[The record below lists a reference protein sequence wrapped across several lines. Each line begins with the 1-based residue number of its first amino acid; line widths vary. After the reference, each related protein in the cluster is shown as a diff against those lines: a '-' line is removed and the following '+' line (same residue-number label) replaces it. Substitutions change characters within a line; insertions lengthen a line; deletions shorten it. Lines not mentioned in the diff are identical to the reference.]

1 MVFNG
6 FLYYKMGIVLK
17 EAEISG
23 EKEQK
28 MMNRKYVGYARV
40 STQIQK
46 EDRQII
52 ALMEY
57 GVLKSCIFVDKQ
69 SGRDFERKNY
79 KRMLKKLNKGNILV
93 VKSIDRLG
101 RNYDEI
107 LKQWRYI
114 TKDID
119 ADIVVLDMELLD
131 TRQHKNLL
139 GTFVSDMVL
148 QILGFVAESERENI
162 RQRQTEGI
170 AAAKARGVK
179 FGRPKKF
186 IADNYTVIHNLY
198 RQKKI
203 SKKEAKRRIGC
214 GESTFLTLMR
224 ELEAQHR

>member
-1 MVFNG
+1 ME
-6 FLYYKMGIVLK
+6 Y
-17 EAEISG
+17 
-23 EKEQK
+23 
-28 MMNRKYVGYARV
+28 GYARV
-40 STQIQK
+40 STRLQN
-46 EDRQII
+46 EDRQLI
-52 ALMEY
+52 ALKEW
-57 GVLKSCIFVDKQ
+57 GVPSKRIMVDKQ
-69 SGRDFERKNY
+69 SGKDFNRTNY
-79 KRMLKKLNKGNILV
+79 QKLLKKLKFGDVLV

-107 LKQWRYI
+107 LKQWRHI
-114 TKDID
+114 TKDIG

-186 IADNYTVIHNLY
+186 IADNYIEIHKLY

-203 SKKEAKRRIGC
+203 SKKEAKHRIGC
-214 GESTFLTLMR
+214 GESTFLSLMC
-224 ELEAQHR
+224 ELDKKHCYISTNLVDISYFFNYVYS